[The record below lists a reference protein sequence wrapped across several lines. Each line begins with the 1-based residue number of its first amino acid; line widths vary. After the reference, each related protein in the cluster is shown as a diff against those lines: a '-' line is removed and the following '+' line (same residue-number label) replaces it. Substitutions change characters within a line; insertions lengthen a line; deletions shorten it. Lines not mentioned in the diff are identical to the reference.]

1 MVSIRKCQIYGS
13 SSIFIW
19 SLDIMN
25 SNTLYY
31 LESNHEVSQLDLLL
45 RLHEE
50 EWFLH
55 YSECHVSSENQTP
68 FRTAAKIGVFPF
80 SSGAF
85 VIVAKIS
92 QILDIFR
99 TSI

>member
-1 MVSIRKCQIYGS
+1 
-13 SSIFIW
+13 
-19 SLDIMN
+19 MN

-55 YSECHVSSENQTP
+55 YSECHVSSEIKPHFELQP
-68 FRTAAKIGVFPF
+68 RLEYFRFH
-80 SSGAF
+80 
-85 VIVAKIS
+85 
-92 QILDIFR
+92 LEHL
-99 TSI
+99 

>member
-1 MVSIRKCQIYGS
+1 
-13 SSIFIW
+13 
-19 SLDIMN
+19 MN

-50 EWFLH
+50 KWFLQ
-55 YSECHVSSENQTP
+55 YSECHVSSDSENQTP